1 MPPAPMPTLTCWP
14 AVPSK
19 TINAILPA
27 VLMVALT
34 VSPPITARPVNATLA
49 AVFGAGGMKK
59 ASVLLVTSHGVQT
72 DSRPDVAPPGTCTAM
87 FVAVDDVIGAGT
99 MLNRRRF

>member
-27 VLMVALT
+27 VLIVALT
-34 VSPPITARPVNATLA
+34 VAPPITARPVNATLA
-49 AVFGAGGMKK
+49 AVFGAGGTKK
-59 ASVLLVTSHGVQT
+59 SSALC
-72 DSRPDVAPPGTCTAM
+72 VAPPDPRSGEQYCSATLDPG
-87 FVAVDDVIGAGT
+87 DDPAGASHRDIAHRRART
-99 MLNRRRF
+99 RRRW

>member
-19 TINAILPA
+19 TIKAVFPI

-34 VSPPITARPVNATLA
+34 VVPPITARPVNATLA
-49 AVFGAGGMKK
+49 AVFGEGGTKK
-59 ASVLLVTSHGVQT
+59 SSALCVAPPGVAR
-72 DSRPDVAPPGTCTAM
+72 DSRPDVAPPGT
-87 FVAVDDVIGAGT
+87 
-99 MLNRRRF
+99 